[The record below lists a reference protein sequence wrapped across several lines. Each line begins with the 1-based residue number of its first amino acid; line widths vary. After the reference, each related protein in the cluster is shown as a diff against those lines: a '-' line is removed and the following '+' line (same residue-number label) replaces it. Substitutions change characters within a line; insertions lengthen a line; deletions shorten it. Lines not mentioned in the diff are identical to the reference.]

1 MLTDK
6 ELAAMLERYEA
17 ATKGP
22 WEVVGFSAADFEGVH
37 TRYVKAGGL
46 EVGSIRFYQN
56 ADASLVIHAP
66 DDIPALIAEVRR
78 LREKSGTCT
87 WKYDE
92 WHDYYETECGS
103 AWALT
108 DGTLDENGVVF
119 CHKCGRRVVVEGAT
133 DEVD

>member
-1 MLTDK
+1 MLT
-6 ELAAMLERYEA
+6 EEQLEAMTARYEA

-22 WEVVGFSAADFEGVH
+22 WGVVGFSAADFEGVH
-37 TRYVKAGGL
+37 TRYVKAGDL

-78 LREKSGTCT
+78 LRAECCI
-87 WKYDE
+87 WKFDKWE
-92 WHDYYETECGS
+92 VYYETDCGCT
-103 AWALT
+103 WQLI

-119 CHKCGRRVVVEGAT
+119 CHKCGRRVVVEEST
-133 DEVD
+133 E